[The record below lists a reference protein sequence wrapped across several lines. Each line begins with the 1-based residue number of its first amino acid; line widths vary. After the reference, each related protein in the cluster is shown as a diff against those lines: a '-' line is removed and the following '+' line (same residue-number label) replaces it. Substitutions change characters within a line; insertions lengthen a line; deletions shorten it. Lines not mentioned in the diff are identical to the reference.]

1 MLFTEAYAMAQDSTM
16 CLYRPKHKRVIVTNA
31 CSLPPNV
38 QKEMLGD
45 VTDNLRLASM
55 MLTEDNGVLSPYFP
69 TYEDFIA
76 TDWQVS
82 YYEAPEKKPMHVG
95 IVKLSDSLV
104 DTAIDFMESWGYG
117 RHISSQQDKEADK
130 VLVTFESSL
139 FDKLVSGEP
148 TPFYVLEADEHN
160 QTMRAAR
167 LTD

>member
-16 CLYRPKHKRVIVTNA
+16 CLYRPNHKRVIVTNA

-55 MLTEDNGVLSPYFP
+55 MLTEDKCVLVPYFP
-69 TYEDFIA
+69 SYEDFIA

-82 YYEAPEKKPMHVG
+82 YYEAPEKKPMYVG
-95 IVKLSDSLV
+95 IVRLPHSLLE
-104 DTAIDFMESWGYG
+104 TAVDFMESWGYG
-117 RHISSQQDKEADK
+117 RHISTQQDKDADK
-130 VLVTFESSL
+130 VLATFESSL
-139 FDKLVSGEP
+139 FDKLISGEP
-148 TPFYVLEADEHN
+148 TPFYILEADAHN
-160 QTMRAAR
+160 QTLRAVR